1 MDAKDFYT
9 IYADLS
15 KHLVTLAVALL
26 TLSITFIDKLKANL
40 KTKKEYSLLI
50 WIWVLLICSI
60 FAALLSSYL
69 CIDQSLKCAAA
80 DEGCIM
86 STLMKVSIISN
97 LIIFTSCFI
106 LMAVLGYKALSNSK
120 KDSTNS
126 IVAVIQPTLTDPV
139 STDTITETIT
149 TT

>member
-1 MDAKDFYT
+1 
-9 IYADLS
+9 
-15 KHLVTLAVALL
+15 
-26 TLSITFIDKLKANL
+26 
-40 KTKKEYSLLI
+40 
-50 WIWVLLICSI
+50 
-60 FAALLSSYL
+60 
-69 CIDQSLKCAAA
+69 
-80 DEGCIM
+80 
-86 STLMKVSIISN
+86 MKVSIISN